1 MQNVRTI
8 GLTLGTLFLLWLSA
22 NLGYWL
28 PVRAIVVSGDFSDMG
43 VYALQEKLESCEGVS
58 LLWSLDEMA
67 SSFEEDQWFN
77 KFLIKRS
84 LPDNLAVYVDV
95 RKPVMRWSHNAA
107 LLDKHGVLMM
117 TEVPENLLGLPVIHA
132 PESAHGQVF
141 ALWMQVSQAEGGWG
155 KQLSAIRQKAMGD
168 WECVFA
174 DKITVRLGTKDLK
187 DRLALFLRVGVMWK
201 VLQDAK
207 PQIFDMRY
215 HGSFSHKY
223 TSG

>member
-8 GLTLGTLFLLWLSA
+8 GLTLGTLFLLWLSV

-43 VYALQEKLESCEGVS
+43 VHALQEKLDHWEGVS
-58 LLWSLDEMA
+58 LLWSLDKLE
-67 SSFEEDQWFN
+67 SSLAEDPWFN
-77 KFLIKRS
+77 KVLIKRR
-84 LPDNLAVYVDV
+84 LPDHLAVYLDV

-107 LLDKHGVLMM
+107 LLDKHGILMM
-117 TEVPENLLGLPVIHA
+117 TEVPENLHVLPRIHA

-155 KQLSAIRQKAMGD
+155 EQLTAIRQKAMGD

-174 DKITVRLGTKDLK
+174 DKIIVRLGTKDLK

-201 VLQDAK
+201 VLQDIK

-223 TSG
+223 ASG